1 MKPIRA
7 SSAAFVLCCC
17 VWASQAS
24 AQQAPATSKS
34 STPAPK
40 TSGATSQGSAQ
51 DKNTPVAEL
60 LVQGKAFFRVAKLR
74 QALTKFEAALK
85 QEPENDEAL
94 GLAAETAFR
103 LDSQTAARDY
113 WMRRADVP
121 SQKDSVKAFCLQRVA
136 MTYWREA
143 HDLVAKAGEIK
154 QGKVVYDLPEESF
167 NQAMDA
173 IHNGIEY
180 ANRAIGIRDNFADAY
195 NVRNLLHAEAALAA
209 TDEEHAKE
217 YRQKSLED
225 LKMALVMARPVPDNK
240 TDAADLNYPTLRISE
255 FARTKT
261 EDGQIE
267 DPMLKAIEGGN
278 VLKRVPAVF
287 PSVRSSK
294 PTNDPKDPSA
304 KGVTP
309 DGGAYSLGTGRGA
322 LTAAYAAGKVK
333 VEVLISTDGK
343 VIFTHIVDGRSD
355 LNGAAVLAARG
366 WTFEPALLD
375 GQLVQISGVI
385 SFDLRPGGTKAASPP
400 AAKAPPKKP

>member
-1 MKPIRA
+1 MKPIRT
-7 SSAAFVLCCC
+7 SSAAFVLCFC
-17 VWASQAS
+17 VWTGQSS
-24 AQQAPATSKS
+24 AQQISSNSKPAAGKPAT
-34 STPAPK
+34 
-40 TSGATSQGSAQ
+40 Q
-51 DKNTPVAEL
+51 DKQGASVADL
-60 LVQGKAFFRVAKLR
+60 IAQGKSLFRVVKLK
-74 QALTKFEAALK
+74 QALAKFEAALK
-85 QEPENDEAL
+85 QEPDNDEAL

-103 LDSQTAARDY
+103 LDNQTAARDY
-113 WMRRADVP
+113 LVRRAEAP
-121 SQKDSVKAFCLQRVA
+121 GQKESVKAFCFQRVA
-136 MTYWREA
+136 MTHWREA
-143 HDLVAKAGEIK
+143 HDLVAQSGEIK
-154 QGKVVYDLPEESF
+154 QGKVVYELPEEIF
-167 NQAMDA
+167 NQAMEA

-209 TDEEHAKE
+209 TDEERANE

-225 LKMALVMARPVPDNK
+225 LKMALAMGRPVPDNK
-240 TDAADLNYPTLRISE
+240 NDAADLNYPTLRISE

-267 DPMLKAIEGGN
+267 DPMLKAVEGGK

-294 PTNDPKDPSA
+294 PASDPKDPSA

-333 VEVLISTDGK
+333 VEVLVSTDGK

-375 GQLVQISGVI
+375 GQLIQISGVI
-385 SFDLRPGGTKAASPP
+385 SFDLRPRGGKVASPP